1 MANDPV
7 QKTLITCAI
16 TGNLTKP
23 EQSPYL
29 PITPQQIAD
38 SALEAAEAGA
48 AIAHIHV
55 RDPATGR
62 PSMEIELYREVMD
75 RIRAR
80 NRNRDLIINLTTG
93 PGGRFVP
100 SDEDP
105 KVAGPGT
112 TLMLPERRVEHIE
125 ILRPDICTLDLNTM
139 NSGGEVVINTPR
151 NVRKMAARMK
161 AARVLPEI
169 ELFDSG
175 DCHLA
180 RDMFADGSLEG
191 PGLFSLVLG
200 VKYGFSATPETMF
213 YARSLL
219 PPGAIWSGFGIGR
232 AEFPMVAQAY
242 LLGGH
247 VRVGMEDNLYMSR
260 GVLAKT
266 NAELVAHAAG
276 ILRSLG
282 APIATSREARAML
295 KLS

>member
-1 MANDPV
+1 MASTPQ
-7 QKTLITCAI
+7 QKVIITCAI

-38 SALEAAEAGA
+38 SSLEAAEAGA
-48 AIAHIHV
+48 AIVHIHV
-55 RDPATGR
+55 RDPETGR
-62 PSMEIELYREVMD
+62 PSMSIDLYRDVVE

-80 NRNRDLIINLTTG
+80 NKSLVINLTTG

-112 TLMLPERRVEHIE
+112 TLMLPEKRVEHIE
-125 ILRPDICTLDLNTM
+125 LLKPDICTLDLNTM
-139 NSGGEVVINTPR
+139 NSGAEVVINTPR
-151 NVRKMAARMK
+151 NVRKMAERMK
-161 AARVLPEI
+161 AVGVLPEI

-175 DCHLA
+175 DIHLA
-180 RDMFADGSLEG
+180 RDMFADGSLKG

-200 VKYGFSATPETMF
+200 VKYGFNASPETMM
-213 YARSLL
+213 YGRDLL
-219 PPGAIWSGFGIGR
+219 PPGAIWTGFGIGR
-232 AEFPMVAQAY
+232 SEFPMVAQAY

-247 VRVGMEDNLYMSR
+247 VRVGMEDNLYMSK

-266 NAELVAHAAG
+266 NAELVAHAAN
-276 ILRSLG
+276 ILHSLG
-282 APIATSREARAML
+282 ATIASSADARAML
-295 KLS
+295 GLA

>member
-1 MANDPV
+1 MASNP
-7 QKTLITCAI
+7 QKTFITCAI
-16 TGNLTKP
+16 TGNLTRP

-29 PITPQQIAD
+29 PITPEQIAT

-55 RDPATGR
+55 RDPRTGR
-62 PSMEIELYREVMD
+62 PSMDIELYRDVMD
-75 RIRAR
+75 RIRGK
-80 NRNRDLIINLTTG
+80 NRDLIINLTTG

-100 SDEDP
+100 SEEDP
-105 KVAGPGT
+105 RVAGPGT
-112 TLMLPERRVEHIE
+112 TLLVPEKRVEHVE
-125 ILRPDICTLDLNTM
+125 ILKPDICTLDLNTM

-151 NVRKMAARMK
+151 NVRKMAARMR

-200 VKYGFSATPETMF
+200 VKYGFSATSETMF

-219 PPGAIWSGFGIGR
+219 PSGAIWSGFGIGR
-232 AEFPMVAQAY
+232 AEFPMVAQAW

-247 VRVGMEDNLYMSR
+247 VRVGMEDNLHMSK

-266 NAELVAHAAG
+266 NAELVTRAAA
-276 ILRSLG
+276 ILKCLG
-282 APIATSREARAML
+282 ADIATSREARAML

>member
-1 MANDPV
+1 VAAPA
-7 QKTLITCAI
+7 QKTFITCAI
-16 TGNLTKP
+16 TGNLTRP
-23 EQSPYL
+23 EQSPHL

-55 RDPATGR
+55 RDPQTGR
-62 PSMEIELYREVMD
+62 PSMSIDLYRDVMD

-80 NRNRDLIINLTTG
+80 NKQLIINLTTG

-100 SDEDP
+100 SEADP

-112 TLMLPERRVEHIE
+112 TLIAPERRVEHIE
-125 ILRPDICTLDLNTM
+125 LLRPDICTLDLNTM

-151 NVRKMAARMK
+151 NVRKMAERMK
-161 AARVLPEI
+161 AVGVLPEI

-180 RDMFADGSLEG
+180 RDLLAEGVLQG

-200 VKYGFSATPETMF
+200 VKYGFNASSETMF

-232 AEFPMVAQAY
+232 AEFPMVAQAW

-247 VRVGMEDNLYMSR
+247 VRVGMEDNLYLSK

-266 NAELVAHAAG
+266 NAELVLRAVD
-276 ILRSLG
+276 ILRNLG
-282 APIATSREARAML
+282 AEIASAAEARAML